1 MAKKPTK
8 SPVKKIKKKAAEEQP
23 RIIVKE
29 YSFFQDVYEVVSQ
42 IPKGKVT
49 SYGAVAAYLGTKLSA
64 RMVGWAM
71 NAAGTAKPKVPAQRV
86 VNRNGMLTGKHH
98 FATPTLMEELLK
110 KDGVAVKNDTVI
122 DFKKRFWDPITELSL

>member
-1 MAKKPTK
+1 MAKKLIK
-8 SPVKKIKKKAAEEQP
+8 SPVKKNAKKVVEEQP
-23 RIIVKE
+23 RSAVKE
-29 YSFFQDVYEVVSQ
+29 YSFFQDVYEVVRQ

-110 KDGVAVKNDTVI
+110 KDGVTVKNDTVA
-122 DFKKRFWDPITELSL
+122 DFKQCFWDPITELSL